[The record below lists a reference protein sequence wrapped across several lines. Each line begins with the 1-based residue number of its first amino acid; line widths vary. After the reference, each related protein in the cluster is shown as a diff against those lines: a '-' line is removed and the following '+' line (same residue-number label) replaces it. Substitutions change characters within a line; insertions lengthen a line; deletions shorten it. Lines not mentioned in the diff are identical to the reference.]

1 MGNMSHAEL
10 MTRLT
15 GVCDLQ
21 LWVQYCQLYQRVGI
35 LGTCITCFNYSH
47 FENCNYM

>member
-1 MGNMSHAEL
+1 

-21 LWVQYCQLYQRVGI
+21 LWVQYCQLY
-35 LGTCITCFNYSH
+35 
-47 FENCNYM
+47 